1 MLTEEQ
7 IKQNDHISTEEINRD
22 IEDTKR
28 EINQMEEELSIFK
41 KDYTRNRLD
50 IMKREVGIT
59 NRTEFIKKLESIL
72 EYRKKNNYETNT
84 IYGNSNM

>member
-72 EYRKKNNYETNT
+72 EYRKKNNYETN
-84 IYGNSNM
+84 IIHGNSNM